1 MDSGTALFQIP
12 ISPSQAASERAE
24 WDGSKPRLR
33 LSAIRTLR
41 WRLALPYIVII
52 LVVMAILDISLAIA
66 IRNEYRDEL
75 SRNLGDQAEL
85 VARLTEPSIAA
96 GGGRETVD
104 PIVRGLIGRIDTRV
118 TVIGVDGTVLG
129 ETDVDV
135 TTMENHSTRPEFED
149 ALLGDTG
156 DSERYSTTDDE
167 RLLYVA
173 VPIGEPLVG
182 VARVAVPVARVET
195 AVWGLQ
201 RGFLIATT
209 IAALLAMGVS
219 LIAAG
224 RISTSLDRV
233 RRQARAV
240 AAGRLDVSVDPDSIR
255 EIGDLG
261 RAFNSMT
268 GDLRRLVGEIE
279 RSRIRL
285 EAVLA
290 ALQDGVI
297 ITDAAG
303 EVVRM
308 NSAAGRMLRVEPG
321 EVVGQPFVV
330 VCRDHEL
337 AELLRL
343 ALARGTRRNAQIE
356 FGLERLM
363 LEAWSQAVVGT
374 HETLGLVVLRDVT
387 ELRRLEAIRKEFVA
401 NVSHELRTPL
411 ASIKALVETL
421 EAGAIDDRPM
431 AVDFLARIVGEVDRL
446 AALVDELLDLARLE
460 SGRITL
466 RLESLDPRDLI
477 GRAAERLK
485 PQTERA
491 RLDLDVA
498 VDDGLPAVLADRA
511 RIEQVL
517 LNLIHNA
524 IKFTPVEGRISVSG
538 RRDEDMLLVSV
549 RDTGVG
555 IAEDE
560 VPRIF
565 ERFYKADKARRS
577 EGTGLGLAIA
587 KHIVIAH
594 GGTITVESR
603 IGEGT
608 VFRFTLPLAANVAP
622 PMVIPRARS
631 FVRVPN

>member
-1 MDSGTALFQIP
+1 M
-12 ISPSQAASERAE
+12 
-24 WDGSKPRLR
+24 
-33 LSAIRTLR
+33 SAIRTLR

-52 LVVMAILDISLAIA
+52 VVVMTILDISLAIA
-66 IRNEYRDEL
+66 IRNEYRDQL
-75 SRNLGDQAEL
+75 SQNLNDQAEL
-85 VARLTEPSIAA
+85 VAQLTAPSIAN
-96 GGGRETVD
+96 GGGREAVD
-104 PIVRGLIGRIDTRV
+104 PIVQELIGRIDTRV
-118 TVIGVDGTVLG
+118 TVIGIDGRVLG
-129 ETDVDV
+129 ETDADAA
-135 TTMENHSTRPEFED
+135 TMENHASRPEFDD
-149 ALLGDTG
+149 ALQGG
-156 DSERYSTTDDE
+156 MGESERFSTTGDE

-173 VPIGEPLVG
+173 VPIGDPVLG
-182 VARVAVPVARVET
+182 VARVAVPVARVNA

-209 IAALLAMGVS
+209 VAALLAVAVS
-219 LIAAG
+219 LVAAG

-290 ALQDGVI
+290 SLQDGVI

-303 EVVRM
+303 EVIRM
-308 NSAAGRMLRVEPG
+308 NSAAGRMLRVEPS
-321 EVVGQPFVV
+321 EVNGQPFVV

-343 ALARGTRRNAQIE
+343 ALSQGVRRNALVE
-356 FGLERLM
+356 FGLDRLM

-466 RLESLDPRDLI
+466 RQESLDPRDLI

-491 RLDLDVA
+491 RLDLLVEVA
-498 VDDGLPAVLADRA
+498 EGLPLVQADRT
-511 RIEQVL
+511 RVEQVL

-524 IKFTPVEGRISVSG
+524 IKFTPAGGRIFVTAHI
-538 RRDEDMLLVSV
+538 EDAMLMVEV

-555 IAEDE
+555 IAADE

-587 KHIVIAH
+587 KHIVLAH
-594 GGTITVESR
+594 GGTIGLESQR
-603 IGEGT
+603 GVGT
-608 VFRFTLPLAANVAP
+608 VFRFTLPLAENTTTPEETVGG
-622 PMVIPRARS
+622 RS